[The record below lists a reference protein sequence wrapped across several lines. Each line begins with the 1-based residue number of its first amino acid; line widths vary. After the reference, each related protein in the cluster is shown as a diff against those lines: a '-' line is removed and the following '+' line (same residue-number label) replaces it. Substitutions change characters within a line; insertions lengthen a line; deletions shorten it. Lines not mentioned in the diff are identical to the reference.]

1 MRENS
6 QNIKVIYSSEYKN
19 VNTLIPQNEIKNKI
33 YNIQKDNSKL
43 ERINQNYIN

>member
-33 YNIQKDNSKL
+33 CNIQKDDSKL
-43 ERINQNYIN
+43 ERIN